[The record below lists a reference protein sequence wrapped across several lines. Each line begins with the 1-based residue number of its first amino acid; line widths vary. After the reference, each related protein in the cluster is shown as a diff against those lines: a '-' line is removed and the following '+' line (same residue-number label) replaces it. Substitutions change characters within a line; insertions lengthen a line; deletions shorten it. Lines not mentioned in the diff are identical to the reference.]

1 MSEARDTDTLI
12 QGASGPWEVVVGL
25 EVHAQITSEAKLFSG
40 AAAAFGGEP
49 NAHVSPID
57 AGMPGMLP
65 SVNRRCIE
73 QAVKTGLGL
82 RAKINRFS
90 VFERKNYFYPDLPNG
105 YQISQYAQPLVGRGE
120 LLIDLPDG
128 TAKAIGITRLHVEM
142 DAGKSLHDVRPD
154 ATLVDLNRSGVA
166 LMEIVSEPDIRSAEE
181 AVAVM
186 RKLRSILRYLGTC
199 DGNMEQG
206 NLRCDANVSVR
217 RPGDPLGT
225 RCEVKNLN
233 SMRFVGRAIE
243 HEARR
248 QVELLEAGG
257 TVQQETR
264 LFDAERGE
272 TRSMR
277 TKEEAHDY
285 RYFPDPDLLPLEFDE
300 GFVQAIERTLPELPD
315 AKKARFMAEYGLS
328 AYDAE
333 VLVAEKTSAD
343 YFEAALGGTLEPEP
357 SIAKEPRRV
366 QGAESRPAREPKLVA
381 NWLLTEL
388 FGALN
393 RAGRDLALSPITPD
407 RLGRLVDLIQD
418 GTISGRIAK
427 DVFAEMFETGADPA
441 AIVEDKG
448 LRQISDA
455 TEIERV
461 AAEIIAANPDQVAKL
476 KANPKVLGWFVGQ
489 VMKATQGQ
497 ANPQLVNEVLRTKLG
512 S

>member
-1 MSEARDTDTLI
+1 MSEARDNHDLI
-12 QGASGPWEVVVGL
+12 QGATGPWEVVVGL
-25 EVHAQITSEAKLFSG
+25 EVHAQVVSNAKLFSG
-40 AAAAFGGEP
+40 APAAFGGAP

-65 SVNRRCIE
+65 SVNAFCIE
-73 QAVKTGLGL
+73 QAVRTGLGL

-105 YQISQYAQPLVGRGE
+105 YQISQYALPLVGKGK
-120 LLIDLPDG
+120 LTIDLEDG
-128 TAKAIGITRLHVEM
+128 TAKDIGITRLHVEM

-166 LMEIVSEPDIRSAEE
+166 LMEIVFEPDLRAAAE
-181 AVAVM
+181 AMLCM

-199 DGNMEQG
+199 DGNMEEG

-217 RPGDPLGT
+217 RPGAPLGT

-243 HEARR
+243 YEARR
-248 QVELLEAGG
+248 QIELIEAGG
-257 TVQQETR
+257 AVEQETR
-264 LFDAERGE
+264 LFDSEKGE

-285 RYFPDPDLLPLEFDE
+285 RYFPDPDLLPLELDDAFIE
-300 GFVQAIERTLPELPD
+300 AIERTLPELPD
-315 AKKARFMAEYGLS
+315 AKKARFLAEYGLS

-333 VLVAEKTSAD
+333 VLVAERASAD
-343 YFEAALGGTLEPEP
+343 FFEEVGWTPE
-357 SIAKEPRRV
+357 KERRD
-366 QGAESRPAREPKLVA
+366 PKLVA
-381 NWLLTEL
+381 NWILTEL

-393 RAGRDLALSPITPD
+393 RAGRDLALSPINPEK
-407 RLGRLVDLIQD
+407 LGRLIDLIQD

-427 DVFAEMFETGADPA
+427 DVFSDMFESGDDPA
-441 AIVEDKG
+441 DIVEKKG
-448 LRQISDA
+448 LKQISDA
-455 TEIERV
+455 GAIE
-461 AAEIIAANPDQVAKL
+461 AIADQIIAANPDQVAKL
-476 KANPKVLGWFVGQ
+476 ESNPKVLGWFVGQ

-497 ANPQLVNEVLRTKLG
+497 ANPGLVNEVLRRKLG
-512 S
+512 A